1 MTLEGLYTCDMLQV
15 IKVAMSR
22 DNQLILT
29 AGNDMMLN
37 VWKFSVVDKPL
48 CRLYVHSVI
57 THMHVSSDNKSVS
70 LIGQRKNEDAHFMLF
85 QIKNAP
91 EATEK

>member
-48 CRLYVHSVI
+48 CCLYVHSVI